1 MSNTWFQFKQ
11 FRIEQAR
18 TALKVGTD
26 GVLLGA
32 WCDVSG
38 CSAILDV
45 GCGSGLIALMVAQRS
60 GATITAVEIDPESGL
75 DADFNFE
82 SSPWRDRLKLHLA
95 DFKEFQQP
103 DGGFFDLIVS
113 NPPFFQQSLKSAD
126 QATAIARH
134 DCALTYRQLI
144 LHSRKILAVSGR
156 LAVILPADT
165 FWDFREEARLAG
177 FYLRRKTEVIPR
189 NGKAIKRVLAE
200 FSQEAGFTTT
210 DELVILTENGDYSAS
225 FQALTREFYLNL

>member
-1 MSNTWFQFKQ
+1 MSNSWFQFKQ
-11 FRIEQAR
+11 FRIEQQR

-38 CSAILDV
+38 CSTILDV
-45 GCGSGLIALMVAQRS
+45 GCGSGLIALMLAQRS
-60 GATITAVEIDPESGL
+60 GGSITAVEIDPESGL
-75 DADFNFE
+75 DASFNFE
-82 SSPWRDRLKLHLA
+82 SSPWRDRLKLHLV

-103 DGGFFDLIVS
+103 GPGLFDLVVS

-144 LHSRKILAVSGR
+144 IHSKRVLNVSGR
-156 LAVILPADT
+156 LAVILPADS
-165 FWDFREEARLAG
+165 FWDFREEARLSG
-177 FYLRRKTEVIPR
+177 FYLRRKTEVIPKA
-189 NGKAIKRVLAE
+189 GKAIKRVLAE
-200 FSQEAGFTTT
+200 FSQVAGFTAT
-210 DELVILTENGDYSAS
+210 DELVILTETGDYSTS